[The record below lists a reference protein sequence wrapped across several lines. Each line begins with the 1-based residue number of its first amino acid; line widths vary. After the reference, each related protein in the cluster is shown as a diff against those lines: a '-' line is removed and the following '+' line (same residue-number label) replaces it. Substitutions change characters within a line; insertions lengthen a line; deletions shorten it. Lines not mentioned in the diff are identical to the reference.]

1 MLPINE
7 DSFFFFFFKEDSFI
21 YLWLCWVFVAACGF
35 SLVAV
40 GAPPLCSARL
50 LAAVA
55 SLVARR
61 PWGVQASLL
70 AEHSLGS
77 CGLQAREALAR

>member
-7 DSFFFFFFKEDSFI
+7 DSFFFSFLRKI
-21 YLWLCWVFVAACGF
+21 HLFILWLCWVFVAACGF

-55 SLVARR
+55 SLVACR
-61 PWGVQASLL
+61 PWGVQASLF
-70 AEHSLGS
+70 AAHSLSS